1 MAAIE
6 FVPKGKSVSV
16 ALLDGSMIQDI
27 SDVSGVCRDMP
38 LMTSMAWYSDMIYR
52 GMQDYFSYMEANRL
66 AVPPEQ
72 RVCQEK
78 LDTMAKSADWQ
89 GRRRMEHTI
98 RRLKDK
104 GLYLETYGE
113 LERKLCRMM
122 SGKFAVGTVLFGML
136 FLNFSCKIDGILR
149 SDVQLTW
156 EDWSSA
162 VELTMITC
170 EPDVMGDTDSLY
182 ISSLVNHIPE
192 LYLNLFFV
200 TIITRIQGALDSF
213 QEAGAALGSLK
224 DEVDQLGQYFD
235 ERNRLIDTI
244 ESLREQL
251 VQNRQAF
258 DVEKRRYEKRIMRLE
273 HDVDALSRG
282 EQLDQSET
290 DDDFDMAE
298 AIDVDDVFEDGEQE
312 VDAPE
317 LAALPDDGVL
327 FVGGHPNMLKKVKA
341 IHPFW
346 TYQSGRGRVRPL
358 DTTKVVFV
366 WNKHLGHPEFDA
378 IQAGLKGRDLPMLYV
393 SATNMNRLEREM
405 QELYTEYQA
414 KK

>member
-1 MAAIE
+1 MAAVD
-6 FVPKGKSVSV
+6 FVPKGKAVSV
-16 ALLDGSMIQDI
+16 ALLDGHVVQDI
-27 SDVSGVCRDMP
+27 SDVSSICRDMS
-38 LMTSMAWYSDMIYR
+38 LMTSMAWYSDVIYR
-52 GMQDYFSYMEANRL
+52 GIQDYFRYMDTNRL
-66 AVPPEQ
+66 TVPPEQ
-72 RVCQEK
+72 RMCRAK
-78 LDTMAKSADWQ
+78 LDSMEHSSDWQ

-113 LERKLCRMM
+113 LESKLCGMM

-136 FLNFSCKIDGILR
+136 FLNFSCKVDGILKPDI
-149 SDVQLTW
+149 SLTW
-156 EDWSSA
+156 DDWSSA
-162 VELTMITC
+162 IELTMTAC
-170 EPDVMGDTDSLY
+170 VPDVMADTEAFY
-182 ISSLVNHIPE
+182 ISSLVNHVPE

-200 TIITRIQGALDSF
+200 TILTRIQGALDSF
-213 QEAGAALGSLK
+213 QEAGAALRSLK
-224 DEVDQLGQYFD
+224 GDVDRLSQYFD
-235 ERNRLIDTI
+235 ERKRLNETV

-251 VQNRQAF
+251 AQNRQAF
-258 DVEKRRYEKRIMRLE
+258 DNEKRRYEKRIMRLE

-298 AIDVDDVFEDGEQE
+298 AIDVDDVFDDGEQE
-312 VDAPE
+312 DDMPE

-358 DTTKVVFV
+358 DTTRVVFV

-378 IQAGLKGRDLPMLYV
+378 IQAGLKGRDLPMFYV

-405 QELYTEYQA
+405 KELYTEYQA

>member
-1 MAAIE
+1 MAAVD
-6 FVPKGKSVSV
+6 FVPKGKAVSV
-16 ALLDGSMIQDI
+16 ALLDGHVVQDI
-27 SDVSGVCRDMP
+27 SDVSSICRDMS
-38 LMTSMAWYSDMIYR
+38 LMTSMAWYSDVIYR
-52 GMQDYFSYMEANRL
+52 GIQDYFRYMDTNRL
-66 AVPPEQ
+66 TVPPEQ
-72 RVCQEK
+72 RMCRAK
-78 LDTMAKSADWQ
+78 LDAMEHSSDWQ

-113 LERKLCRMM
+113 LESKLCGMM

-136 FLNFSCKIDGILR
+136 FLNFSCKVDGILKPDI
-149 SDVQLTW
+149 SLTW
-156 EDWSSA
+156 DDWSSA
-162 VELTMITC
+162 IELTMTAC
-170 EPDVMGDTDSLY
+170 VPDVMADTEAFY
-182 ISSLVNHIPE
+182 ISSLVNHVPE

-200 TIITRIQGALDSF
+200 TILTRIQGALDSF
-213 QEAGAALGSLK
+213 QEAGAALRSLK
-224 DEVDQLGQYFD
+224 GEVDQLSQYFD
-235 ERNRLIDTI
+235 ERKRLNETV

-251 VQNRQAF
+251 AQNRQAF
-258 DVEKRRYEKRIMRLE
+258 DNEKRRYEKRIMRLE

-298 AIDVDDVFEDGEQE
+298 AIDVDDVFDDGEQE
-312 VDAPE
+312 DDMSE

-358 DTTKVVFV
+358 DTTRVVFV

-378 IQAGLKGRDLPMLYV
+378 IQAGLKGRDLPMFYV

-405 QELYTEYQA
+405 KELYMEYQA

>member
-1 MAAIE
+1 MAAVD
-6 FVPKGKSVSV
+6 FVPKGKAVSV
-16 ALLDGSMIQDI
+16 ALLDGHVVQDI
-27 SDVSGVCRDMP
+27 SDVSSICRDMS
-38 LMTSMAWYSDMIYR
+38 LMTSMAWYSDVIYR
-52 GMQDYFSYMEANRL
+52 GIQDYFRYMDTNRL
-66 AVPPEQ
+66 TVPPEQ
-72 RVCQEK
+72 RVCRAK
-78 LDTMAKSADWQ
+78 LDAMEHSADWQ

-113 LERKLCRMM
+113 LESKLCGMM

-136 FLNFSCKIDGILR
+136 FLNFSCKVDGILKPDI
-149 SDVQLTW
+149 SLTW
-156 EDWSSA
+156 DDWSSA
-162 VELTMITC
+162 IELTMTAC
-170 EPDVMGDTDSLY
+170 VPDVMADTEAFY
-182 ISSLVNHIPE
+182 ISSLVNHVPE

-200 TIITRIQGALDSF
+200 TILTRIQGALDSF
-213 QEAGAALGSLK
+213 QEAGAALRSLK
-224 DEVDQLGQYFD
+224 GEVDQLSQYFD
-235 ERNRLIDTI
+235 ERKRLNETV

-251 VQNRQAF
+251 AQNRQAF
-258 DVEKRRYEKRIMRLE
+258 DNEKRRYEKRIMRLE

-298 AIDVDDVFEDGEQE
+298 AIDVDDVFDDGEQE
-312 VDAPE
+312 DDMPE

-358 DTTKVVFV
+358 DTTRVVFV

-378 IQAGLKGRDLPMLYV
+378 IQAGLKGRDLPMFYV

-405 QELYTEYQA
+405 KELYTEYQA